1 MATGTDKTATRKALA
16 SAMLPLPAEG
26 FEKLLEAQAKAAEIW
41 LGSWGRLASESA
53 GFVTRRWQQDL
64 ELVERIWAC
73 KTPLELLT
81 LQSEFMQKALC
92 DYMREAGKLAD
103 LETDAG
109 VAEIEALD
117 EGVRKAGKT

>member
-1 MATGTDKTATRKALA
+1 MATGTDKTATRKAQA
-16 SAMLPLPAEG
+16 PGTLPLSAEG

-41 LGSWGRLASESA
+41 LGSWGRLAGESA